1 MLYFSTY
8 SGIRALLTP
17 KRTPLHSVL
26 KVELSSLGGM
36 KVLPY
41 IVMFLMS
48 NVGGLTGDW
57 LIMQRKMSVSGG
69 RKTVNTIGAA
79 GMRGGGGEGE
89 RKLFG
94 ATFIR
99 PGGCSDAST
108 GVSDIPGLALP
119 TGIV

>member
-1 MLYFSTY
+1 M
-8 SGIRALLTP
+8 
-17 KRTPLHSVL
+17 
-26 KVELSSLGGM
+26 ELSSLGGM

-79 GMRGGGGEGE
+79 GMRGGGGEWGRE
-89 RKLFG
+89 AVWRHFQQTGRVLRCKH
-94 ATFIR
+94 R
-99 PGGCSDAST
+99 CS
-108 GVSDIPGLALP
+108 
-119 TGIV
+119 